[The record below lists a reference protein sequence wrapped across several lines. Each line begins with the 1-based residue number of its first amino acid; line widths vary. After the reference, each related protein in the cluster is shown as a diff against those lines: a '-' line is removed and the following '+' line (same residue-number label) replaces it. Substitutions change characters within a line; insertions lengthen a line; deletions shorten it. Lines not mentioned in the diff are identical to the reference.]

1 MGGGWGIRGPLGAGA
16 GAGAA
21 AAKVARAKKKM
32 AVLTNMTKEIG
43 FVGIMEVTGCG
54 KAPGLG
60 MEDWSWR

>member
-1 MGGGWGIRGPLGAGA
+1 MGGGWGVRGPLGV
-16 GAGAA
+16 GAA

-43 FVGIMEVTGCG
+43 FVGVMEVTGCG